1 MRLAAVS
8 VVLLTVSLS
17 AFAADPFVGIW
28 KLTKSTKTDAKL
40 GNVLNFEAIPN
51 GVHITSPGTSLAVD
65 LIVDKSQQ
73 APGGGSNTV
82 NTGADARVVSRPN
95 TRTIEVI
102 YKRNGKDVATLKREV
117 SPDGR
122 VLTET
127 FDGVSTKGETL
138 HYVDVFGKQ

>member
-1 MRLAAVS
+1 MRLAAIS
-8 VVLLTVSLS
+8 AALLTVSLS

-28 KLTKSTKTDAKL
+28 KLTESTQTDAKL
-40 GNVLNFEAIPN
+40 GAVLKFDAIRN
-51 GVHITSPGTSLAVD
+51 GVRITSRGTSLVVD
-65 LIVDKSQQ
+65 LIVDKKEQ

-82 NTGADARVVSRPN
+82 NTGADARVVGRPN
-95 TRTIEVI
+95 SRTIEVI
-102 YKRNGKDVATLKREV
+102 YKRNGGDVATLKREV

-127 FDGVSTKGETL
+127 FDGVSTKGERL